1 MCWRRLREAGLDI
14 EVQELAESTRT
25 AAEAAAAVGC
35 ATGQIVKS
43 LLFVVKAK
51 PLLVLCA
58 GDRRVDLAK
67 LGEGAAQARPDQVK
81 SATGYAIGGV
91 PPLGHTHRLPTV
103 VDDSLLR
110 FETVWCAAG
119 TPNAVFAVGLAALI
133 TAIPAVEVRDVAKA

>member
-58 GDRRVDLAK
+58 GDRRVDLA
-67 LGEGAAQARPDQVK
+67 
-81 SATGYAIGGV
+81 
-91 PPLGHTHRLPTV
+91 
-103 VDDSLLR
+103 
-110 FETVWCAAG
+110 
-119 TPNAVFAVGLAALI
+119 
-133 TAIPAVEVRDVAKA
+133 